1 MAYRTN
7 GAGYADVAAHFRKA
21 IENGELSPGDALPSV
36 GAIREHFEVS
46 AKTVSRALKVLKSE
60 GLVTSKGSLGTV
72 VADRA
77 HVAST
82 GVARLDRLNRTG
94 QHYAPGES
102 STDHV
107 AMTRSCADADIAAQ
121 LDVELH
127 DEIVIRRRV
136 FRQDGRPTVVALSCI
151 HTRALADVPELLQ
164 QGQLKP
170 FWQKTYTERTGREIT
185 RSPERRGAR
194 LASSDELNALEVDV
208 PPNAAVPVLVLH
220 TTFHDEDGPIEVWE
234 DVYAPGQ
241 WQVASE

>member
-170 FWQKTYTERTGREIT
+170 FWAEDVHREDWPRDHQVSGTARRAAGQFGRTQRPRGGRASQCG
-185 RSPERRGAR
+185 SPCFGVAH
-194 LASSDELNALEVDV
+194 DV
-208 PPNAAVPVLVLH
+208 P
-220 TTFHDEDGPIEVWE
+220 
-234 DVYAPGQ
+234 
-241 WQVASE
+241 